1 MNKLL
6 HRTKKILFTKQ
17 TDIFSSAL
25 LLSAMIIISR
35 VFGFFRYRILA
46 GYFTTQELDIYF
58 AAFRIP
64 DLIFEILITGAL
76 ISSLIP
82 IYIRYQKNREEL
94 SVTISSIANLI
105 TLVMVVAIVIV
116 AVSMDRLIS
125 LITPGF
131 DGQKIEEII
140 WYSRILLIG
149 QLPFLITGNF
159 LTGIAQANK
168 SFLLPAIA
176 PVIYNVAIIVVTIAF
191 GATAGLIAPVLGVV
205 FGATLF
211 LLIQLPI
218 GLMAD
223 FSYRPVIR
231 KTAGLVEF
239 FRVMIPRLVTIVVA
253 QIDATIDLTL
263 TSLLGSG
270 SYTVFYLAQH
280 LQLLPVSVVG
290 IATGQASL
298 PYLSE
303 LYNEKKIPEL
313 AKTIIETILNLF
325 FLTIPVASFFI
336 FARTPVVRLF
346 FGGEKFDWD
355 ATVLTAITL
364 SFFALSLPFHTI
376 YYFLTRC
383 FYALLDS
390 KTPFFTSVI
399 AIVVNTL
406 LSLYFVLVVKL
417 PVWALGISFSVAMI
431 LNVLL
436 LVLLLHRKLPE
447 LDLYELCKRT
457 SKMVIATVVSS
468 FIAHYL
474 IRFLDELVLNTAYTI
489 NVFFLDV
496 IAFIALFLLYF
507 FLSWLLDIKELYII
521 TRLLFKAKE
530 YHRKIV
536 EFYAGYE

>member
-1 MNKLL
+1 MDRFL

-25 LLSAMIIISR
+25 LLSVMIIISR

-82 IYIRYQKNREEL
+82 IYIRYQKDKEDL
-94 SVTISSIANLI
+94 SNTISSIANLI
-105 TLVMVVAIVIV
+105 TLIMLLAIAVVVIF
-116 AVSMDRLIS
+116 MDRLIPI
-125 LITPGF
+125 ITPGF
-131 DGQKIEEII
+131 DPQKIEQVI
-140 WYSRILLIG
+140 WYSRILLVG

-176 PVIYNVAIIVVTIAF
+176 PVVYNIAIIAVTVIS
-191 GATAGLIAPVLGVV
+191 GSTAGLIAPVLGVV
-205 FGATLF
+205 LGGFLF
-211 LLIQLPI
+211 LLVQLPVFF
-218 GLMAD
+218 MAD
-223 FSYRPVIR
+223 FSYRFVIR
-231 KTAGLVEF
+231 KTKGLVEF
-239 FRVMIPRLVTIVVA
+239 FRVIVPRLVTIIVA

-303 LYNEKKIPEL
+303 LYNENKMQEL
-313 AKTIIETILNLF
+313 GKTIVDTILNLF
-325 FLTIPVASFFI
+325 YLTIPVTSFFI
-336 FARTPVVRLF
+336 FARTPIVRLF
-346 FGGEKFDWD
+346 FGGDRFDWD

-383 FYALLDS
+383 FYAVLDT
-390 KTPFFTSVI
+390 KTPFAVSVVSI
-399 AIVVNTL
+399 IINTV
-406 LSLYFVLVVKL
+406 LSLYFVLVAKL
-417 PVWALGISFSVAMI
+417 PVWALAISFSVAMI
-431 LNVLL
+431 SNVLL
-436 LVLLLHRKLPE
+436 LIVLLYRKITHI
-447 LDLYELCKRT
+447 DLYALFKET
-457 SKMVIATVVSS
+457 IKMVIATLLASIVMY
-468 FIAHYL
+468 YL
-474 IRFLDELVLNTAYTI
+474 TRFLDELILDTARAI
-489 NVFFLDV
+489 NVFFLDA
-496 IAFIALFLLYF
+496 IAFIGLFLLYF
-507 FLSWLLDIKELYII
+507 FLSWILDIKELYII
-521 TRLLFKAKE
+521 TKLLFKAKE